1 MKSQHPNITYMEL
14 TKDYIRC
21 PSCETAMVPFQK
33 TDEYKPNDHKQI
45 IGNVEITCHT
55 IRHLSLC
62 QCPKCF
68 KIWKITLTDEH
79 WSKKEK

>member
-1 MKSQHPNITYMEL
+1 MEL

-33 TDEYKPNDHKQI
+33 RDDYEPNDHKQI
-45 IGNVEITCHT
+45 IGNVEVTCHT
-55 IRHLSLC
+55 TRHITLA

-68 KIWKITLTDEH
+68 KIWQTTATDEI
-79 WSKKEK
+79 WSRKEK